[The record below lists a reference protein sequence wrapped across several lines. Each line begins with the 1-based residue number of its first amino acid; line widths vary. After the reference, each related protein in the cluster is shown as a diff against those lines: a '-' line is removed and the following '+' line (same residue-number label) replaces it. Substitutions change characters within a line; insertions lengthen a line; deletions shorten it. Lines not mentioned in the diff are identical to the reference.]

1 MKKTLLLLALA
12 LVVNGQWSTVNGQN
26 WQSQTDKM
34 WGNYC
39 YREKGDRYLDALTN
53 QGFMSVMPATDDIL
67 LAYYWRIPKGKVR
80 ADIVWTNNFARLA
93 AMDIVLTYPQTG
105 DTLAVNRVSNT
116 TIKSETH
123 TDDLFGG
130 VVDFPEDDFYRVEIR
145 SPKWS
150 YIKNIQYFT
159 FQRESTDPVMIP
171 RNFGGT
177 SAHMFG
183 FRTTDPDAP
192 TGGSFDWGYVECMAP
207 SRYLCPGTYFMTMGP
222 MNAYMGMQTS
232 SPYGDNDF
240 NKSVLFSVW
249 DNGNTDEDP
258 NLSLYLQSR
267 VMDGNSDA
275 VHTHAGG
282 EGSSASIMFKD
293 KPYWWTADH
302 WVQFLLNTRPE
313 TVTVTVKGSKGQD
326 STFFYDNILMSTW
339 YKVDTMPDW
348 RYMATIR
355 SSGQSDLLSSWYC
368 FIEPFTSY
376 AGQKLH
382 RVFYRNAMG
391 RSANSGRWYS
401 RNRVDLVNSYY
412 ERDFHYDFGR
422 GASQEHPGS
431 FFLDMGAYVHQH
443 DSASVIPLVTD
454 MTCVD
459 TIDTDRL
466 MRRVEEAVLRDS
478 KLDKNWALNLTA
490 DPIPSST
497 WTVLKDQSYQA
508 NVYGSLEALFD
519 DNDDTHCSSSKG
531 SPYRLSLRAAT
542 EQTVSSFDIYWAYKY
557 SWRTK
562 YADIYTS
569 TDGQDWTLAFDS
581 LLIRCEDN
589 TKVSFP
595 HPVKT
600 QYLQVRFYQGYDTDQ
615 LSMNTL
621 TFRGAYNLDRVK
633 AIAKEQIDNAGTFTY
648 FPDAALKTVKT
659 IYNDGRCT
667 NADLLV
673 TSLRALYNGTQ
684 PLNYSRLHNV
694 RHISPQRA
702 YNLQNMNG
710 HGTLTAANNGQW
722 RLTTRSATA
731 SGALTAFTQQQDVTD
746 PLANWVIIHD
756 ERYAGYYLYNIGA
769 QRFLNLSAD
778 GFLSTTPQSLS
789 MRAYG
794 QGFTFTA
801 GSDAIGVNATNP
813 DGAVKTTANA
823 AYGQFFVYDN
833 YGLNQPVTLR
843 DSLTAIVEP
852 AGKAAL
858 YKKNINN
865 MLSAPIGVV
874 GGFASQ
880 QARDDLQAAYDKVKD
895 LDDTQIP
902 NSSSLISNF
911 IDAVEHADLVPFDPD
926 HTVYRIRSTYS
937 GLEATPYL
945 TADPTLRYYA
955 KAANNNY
962 DQIFRLQT
970 RGYGYSLHSQG
981 LMPQPVEAKTGQA
994 INLTA
999 DPAKQGTYIL
1009 EQRDWGK
1016 HYIGPAQNVSAM
1028 LCGTTSP
1035 VKTAL
1040 LSTEGVQWYLEPC
1053 TTTSVTLNSAG
1064 ITGLYVDFAIQL
1076 PEGLKAYA
1084 VNHVTSDGVIKLT
1097 ELQGTIPAGTP
1108 VILRASA
1115 YEHFDL
1121 PILNTGNAEISSFNT
1136 QYSNKLLGVYSRT
1149 TSLPK
1154 GTFYTLNTSAGK
1166 PIMKRPAI
1174 SLVAANNIY
1183 LPYEQ
1188 GFMPDLDTYTFDF
1201 DDLVDA
1207 INDVENREQGTEVK
1221 TQTSNLKPQNNYDLQ
1236 GRPTQATPKGQ
1247 IYIHDHR
1254 KVIEK

>member
-1 MKKTLLLLALA
+1 MKKSLFLFRVALLGIMFNFQCSMFNIAY
-12 LVVNGQWSTVNGQN
+12 GQN
-26 WQSQTDKM
+26 WQSTTDKM
-34 WGNYC
+34 AGNYC
-39 YREKGDRYLDALTN
+39 YREKNGKWFDALTST
-53 QGFMSVMPATDDIL
+53 GSMTSMPNSEDIH

-80 ADIVWTNNFARLA
+80 ADIVWTNNFARFASLN
-93 AMDIVLTYPQTG
+93 IVLTYPETG
-105 DTLAVNRVSNT
+105 DTLAVNTVANDAIQSA
-116 TIKSETH
+116 TH
-123 TDDLFGG
+123 TDDLFGK
-130 VVDFPEDDFYRVEIR
+130 VVDFPADDFYRVEIS

-150 YIKNIQYFT
+150 YIKNIQHFL

-222 MNAYMGMQTS
+222 MNSYMGMQTS
-232 SPYGDNDF
+232 SPHGDNDF

-282 EGSSASIMFKD
+282 EGSSASVMFKD

-313 TVTVTVKGSKGQD
+313 TVTVTVKDRNGQD
-326 STFFYDNILMSTW
+326 STFFYDNIIMSTW
-339 YKVDTMPDW
+339 YKVDTMPEW

-376 AGQKLH
+376 AGNKLH

-422 GASQEHPGS
+422 GASQEYPGS
-431 FFLDMGAYVHQH
+431 FFLDMGAYTHQH

-466 MRRVEEAVLRDS
+466 MRRVEQAVLRDS
-478 KLDKNWALNLTA
+478 KLDKNWALNLAA

-497 WTVLKDQSYQA
+497 WTVLKDQSYQT
-508 NVYGSLEALFD
+508 NVYGRLEDLFD
-519 DNDDTHCSSSKG
+519 DRDDTHCSSSKG
-531 SPYRLSLRAAT
+531 SPYKLSLKAAN

-581 LLIRCEDN
+581 LLIRCEDY

-600 QYLQVRFYQGYDTDQ
+600 QYLQVRFYQGYDTNQ
-615 LSMNTL
+615 LSMNTI
-621 TFRGAYNLDRVK
+621 TFRGAYNLDKVK
-633 AIAKEQIDNAGTFTY
+633 AIAKEQLDNAGTFTY
-648 FPDAALKTVKT
+648 FPNAALKTVKT

-673 TSLRALYNGTQ
+673 SSLRALYNGTQ

-694 RHISPQRA
+694 RHISPQRS

-710 HGTLTAANNGQW
+710 HGTLTATDNGQW

-731 SGALTAFTQQQDVTD
+731 SGALDAFTQQQDVTD

-778 GFLSTTPQSLS
+778 GFLSTTPQSLT
-789 MRAYG
+789 MRASG
-794 QGFTFTA
+794 KGFTFSA

-813 DGAVKTTANA
+813 DGAVKASANA
-823 AYGQFFVYDN
+823 AYSQFYVYDN
-833 YGLNQPVTLR
+833 YNLNQPVTLR
-843 DSLTAIVEP
+843 DSLVAIVEP

-858 YKKNINN
+858 YKQKINQ

-874 GGFASQ
+874 GGFTSE
-880 QARDDLQAAYDKVKD
+880 QARADLQAAYNKVKD
-895 LDDTQIP
+895 LDESNTQYSML
-902 NSSSLISNF
+902 NAQF

-937 GLEATPYL
+937 GLEMTPYL
-945 TADPTLRYYA
+945 TADAGLRYYT
-955 KAANNNY
+955 KAADNDY
-962 DQIFRLQT
+962 DQIFRFQT

-981 LMPQPVEAKTGQA
+981 MMAQPVEAKTGQV
-994 INLTA
+994 INLTS
-999 DPAKQGTYIL
+999 DPAKRGTYIL
-1009 EQRDWGK
+1009 EQREWGK

-1028 LCGTTSP
+1028 LCGTSSP
-1035 VKTAL
+1035 VKTANL
-1040 LSTEGVQWYLEPC
+1040 TVDGVQWYLEPC
-1053 TTTSVTLNSAG
+1053 TTATVSLNSVGVGG
-1064 ITGLYVDFAIQL
+1064 IYLDFAVQV
-1076 PEGLKAYA
+1076 PEGVKAYT
-1084 VNHVTSDGVIKLT
+1084 VNHVTPEGVIKLT
-1097 ELQGTIPAGTP
+1097 EISGTVPPGTA
-1108 VILRASA
+1108 VIFRGQSYQRL
-1115 YEHFDL
+1115 EL
-1121 PILNTGNAEISSFNT
+1121 TIGNTSDAESSMFNA
-1136 QYSNKLLGVYSRT
+1136 QYSNKLLGVFTRT
-1149 TSLPK
+1149 TTLPK
-1154 GTFYTLNTSAGK
+1154 GTFYTLSTSGGEA
-1166 PIMKRPAI
+1166 IMKRPAL

-1183 LPYEQ
+1183 LPYEE
-1188 GFMPDLDTYTFDF
+1188 GFMPDLQTYTFDF

-1207 INDVENREQGTEVK
+1207 VQAVEGNGQSSVVNRQST
-1221 TQTSNLKPQNNYDLQ
+1221 YDLQ
-1236 GRPTQATPKGQ
+1236 GRRLPDDSSAEGIVITKGK
-1247 IYIHDHR
+1247 
-1254 KVIEK
+1254 KVKK